1 MSMKMFE
8 DGTQLITANL
18 SEGCDPAT
26 KSYPSWDK
34 LMADWATIIRENDL
48 YPEEMPW
55 ECFDVHPLG
64 CYNFY

>member
-1 MSMKMFE
+1 MNAIE

-18 SEGCDPAT
+18 SEACQPT
-26 KSYPSWDK
+26 TIPSWDR
-34 LMADWATIIRENDL
+34 LLADLAEIIREYNM

-55 ECFDVHPLG
+55 ECFDVAPMG